1 MTKRCFSD
9 KIYKTTLKEF
19 NMKYR
24 KLEKLGIECSAFGV
38 GCMRFPMTKNDKGED
53 IVDESVSTP
62 IIRHAID
69 SGVNYVD
76 TAYVYSG
83 QKNETA
89 LAHALRD
96 GYREK
101 VYIATKL
108 PTWACNTRE
117 DMDRLLDEQLK
128 NLETD
133 HIDFYLIH
141 SLGLGSWR
149 KMRDL
154 GVCEFLDKAKASG
167 KIKYACFSFHDNYD
181 AFIEIIDAYDW
192 DMCQIQFNFMDIE
205 NQATQRGLEY
215 AGKKNI
221 PVVIMEGLL
230 GGKLA
235 NAPDNV
241 QALYDSFPVKRSP
254 VEWAFRWLCN
264 HPEVATVL
272 SGVNTMEQCEDNLAI
287 FDRCEAG
294 IMTAEEEELIAKVR
308 DAYNSRTKVGCTG
321 CRYCMPCPN
330 DVDIPGIFRAWNEI
344 NLYGGELKGNGWY
357 KRIVSEGHGADKCLE
372 CGACE
377 GVCPQKLGI
386 IDMLKQ
392 ADSEMK

>member
-1 MTKRCFSD
+1 
-9 KIYKTTLKEF
+9 
-19 NMKYR
+19 MKYR
-24 KLEKLGIECSAFGV
+24 KMGKLGIEVSAFGV
-38 GCMRFPMTKNDKGED
+38 GCMRFPMIKNEKGENV
-53 IVDESVSTP
+53 VDESVSTP
-62 IIRHAID
+62 VIRHAID

-76 TAYVYSG
+76 TAYVYSE

-96 GYREK
+96 GYRDK
-101 VYIATKL
+101 VYVATKL

-117 DMDRLLDEQLK
+117 DMDRLLNEQLA

-133 HIDFYLIH
+133 HIDFYLVH

-149 KMRDL
+149 KVRDL
-154 GVCEFLDKAKASG
+154 GIREFLDEAKASG
-167 KIKYACFSFHDNYD
+167 KIRYACFSFHDNYD
-181 AFIEIIDAYDW
+181 AFIEIIDSYDW

-205 NQATQRGLEY
+205 NQATIRGLQY

-241 QALYDSFPVKRSP
+241 QALYDAFPVKRSP
-254 VEWAFRWLCN
+254 VEWAFRWICN

-272 SGVNTMEQCEDNLAI
+272 SGVTDMRQCDDNLAI
-287 FDRCEAG
+287 FDRCEIG
-294 IMTAEEEELIAKVR
+294 CMTEEEEALISKVR

-330 DVDIPGIFRAWNEI
+330 EVDIPRIFATWNDL
-344 NLYGGELKGNGWY
+344 NLYGMKLKENGRY
-357 KRIVSEGHGADKCLE
+357 KRIIADGHSAEKCVA

-377 GVCPQKLGI
+377 GVCPQHLDI
-386 IDMLKQ
+386 IEKLKQ
-392 ADSEMK
+392 ADEEMR